1 MKTTE
6 KTSKRPQIV
15 RVTKTEFE
23 LEDGTIYPHAIELD
37 EVPTPEEFQETYDH
51 WLQIFKEQK
60 LIKEKNE

>member
-1 MKTTE
+1 MKNTDKIE
-6 KTSKRPQIV
+6 KKTRII

-37 EVPTPEEFQETYDH
+37 EVPTPEEFQEIYDN

-60 LIKEKNE
+60 LIKEKDE